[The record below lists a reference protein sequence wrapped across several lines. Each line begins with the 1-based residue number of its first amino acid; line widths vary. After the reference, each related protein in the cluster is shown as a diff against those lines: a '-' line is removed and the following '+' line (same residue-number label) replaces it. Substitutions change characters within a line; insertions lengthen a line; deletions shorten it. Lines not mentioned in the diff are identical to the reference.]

1 MACRTN
7 RTGRS
12 PAGLSPGTRTP
23 LKHDGDTYSPDLICK
38 ECGGAVSRMHAQAF
52 RAPPLHLTYASSPA
66 RASASNG
73 RWSERAR
80 EGRHAHRHRQ
90 WPLFC
95 EVLVYGFRHTAG
107 ADEPRA
113 IMERMVQLGRSPVIP
128 CSSWLQDILLIQAS
142 VLLAPFDA
150 VKSVCVLVSGSG
162 HSPQLTSVRPLLSV
176 IAFFARS
183 TRF

>member
-1 MACRTN
+1 M
-7 RTGRS
+7 
-12 PAGLSPGTRTP
+12 SPGTRTP

-52 RAPPLHLTYASSPA
+52 RAPPPHWTYASSPV
-66 RASASNG
+66 RA
-73 RWSERAR
+73 

-113 IMERMVQLGRSPVIP
+113 IMERMVQQGRSPVIP

-183 TRF
+183 ARFFSQSARVQVNASHFCFSK